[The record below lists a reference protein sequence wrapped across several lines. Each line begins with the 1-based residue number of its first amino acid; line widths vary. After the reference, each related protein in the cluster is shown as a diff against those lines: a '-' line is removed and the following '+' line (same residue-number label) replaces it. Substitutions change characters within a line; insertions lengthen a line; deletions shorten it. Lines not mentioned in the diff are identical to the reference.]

1 MDPVSISIELQRE
14 QQFTSMENVAVKNS
28 LIFKNLENRWKICI
42 EGGESIFEK
51 WAAFVYCFLYNIF
64 LSIAEKNF

>member
-51 WAAFVYCFLYNIF
+51 
-64 LSIAEKNF
+64 